1 MTVAVEAATLLI
13 GAGVAL
19 AISRLAL
26 RLLLSAL
33 ASRVRA

>member
-1 MTVAVEAATLLI
+1 MTLVVEAATLLV

-19 AISRLAL
+19 SISRLAL